1 MKVSYRNIAM
11 VSALAILLIPTTAA
25 AQGVLFVEGGNV
37 GIGTATPSEAFHVWS
52 NSVAKMIQNEN
63 VNATAAERIMFRL
76 INKGKIRFVLNNT
89 GAGAS
94 WTFDN
99 DGNFSISKV
108 GTGVNEMLVDGN
120 GNMTIQ
126 GTLTQLSDVNLK
138 SDFAAVDNSEILD
151 RVLAL
156 PISEWSYK
164 DDGPSIRHIGPMA
177 QDFYGAFELGQG
189 DTGISSLDTSGVA
202 FAAIQGLHA
211 IVEEKDQEIATLR
224 KELEDLRTMVLEQI
238 N

>member
-1 MKVSYRNIAM
+1 
-11 VSALAILLIPTTAA
+11 
-25 AQGVLFVEGGNV
+25 
-37 GIGTATPSEAFHVWS
+37 
-52 NSVAKMIQNEN
+52 
-63 VNATAAERIMFRL
+63 MFRL

-99 DGNFSISKV
+99 DGNFTISKV
-108 GTGVNEMLVDGN
+108 GTGQNEMLVDGN
-120 GNMTIQ
+120 GNMTIR
-126 GTLTQLSDVNLK
+126 GTLTQGSDVNSK

-224 KELEDLRTMVLEQI
+224 QELEDLRTLVLEQI

>member
-164 DDGPSIRHIGPMA
+164 DDGPSIRHMGPMA